1 MQFDFNQFCK
11 AKSTKDITKILS
23 LFYPNKTRGKIPSK
37 WYAKTFQIPDRR
49 PSEGREFSTIK
60 TIDPEIIDRFSN
72 LSGDLSP
79 LHSSVS
85 FAKERG
91 FKGRV
96 VHGFLLT
103 AYLSELVGVYF
114 PGINS
119 LIQNINIK
127 FSSPAYAGDE
137 VKINVTVAEVGKLEN
152 VEEMIILLSDRE

>member
-1 MQFDFNQFCK
+1 MQKF
-11 AKSTKDITKILS
+11 SE
-23 LFYPNKTRGKIPSK
+23 Y
-37 WYAKTFQIPDRR
+37 QIEDL
-49 PSEGREFSTIK
+49 SEGQEFFITK

-119 LIQNINIK
+119 LIQNINIQ

-137 VKINVTVAEVGKLEN
+137 VKIKTTVNQISKALN
-152 VEEMIILLSDRE
+152 TIILKFKIKRLSTQKLLARGKIQVGFTKVQ